1 MGIRSKLNACVLAVS
16 MLGVPFAA
24 HAAGFGKMS
33 VLSNLGQPLRAEID
47 LVSVQPEEVPA
58 LRVQLAA
65 PDAFQERGVDYNSYL
80 RSFRFEV
87 ARRDS
92 GQYYIRVTSS
102 QSIGEPFIDFLV
114 EMTWSGGRI
123 VRQYTDVLDPAGY
136 NPVAP
141 TKALVVS
148 APQTDVSTSPRQQ
161 RTAPAAQPLA
171 TDEKPAVKSAVRQ
184 KRAHKQAS
192 EKVAAPAAKTEVA
205 TPSPAVA
212 EKSDGATHTVRSG
225 DTLQK
230 VASEF
235 KPAGVSLD
243 QMLLGIY
250 KKNTDAF
257 VKQNINRLKAG
268 VVLDIPSKADV
279 TAVSPS
285 EAAKEIRA
293 HVTDWNAYKQGLAKH
308 VAKAPEAKSSTKS
321 AATTS
326 GKLVAKTEDKATPAV
341 KGPHDLVKLSKGE
354 TSDNAAVAA
363 KQRIKSLEEDA
374 AAKEKALKEANER
387 VAKLEKNISDMQ
399 HLLELKSKAAA
410 DLQKQAEA
418 KAKAEKAA
426 AAAGT
431 LKPAVVAAKVEPVK
445 PEPVKPAVPVKVE
458 PVKPVVAE
466 VAKPKPVIASAPK
479 AVVASAPKAEVAKA
493 ASAAHA
499 VASPIAK
506 SEVKNEEK
514 AKPPVAE
521 ASAVAPAVEHKKP
534 AETAPIDVAPAEEES
549 SLNTTMIGGGVA
561 GLGLLGALF
570 YFMRRRRARPTF
582 EDSVLTGGD
591 LKSNTV
597 LGSVGASIVDT
608 SSTTDNSFFTDFSR
622 EGLGSIDTDDVDPVA
637 EAEVYMAY
645 GRDAQ
650 AEEILKD
657 ALIKDGSR
665 QEVRLKLMEI
675 YAGRKNVANFE
686 LYATE
691 LHGATH
697 GEGPLWDRAASMGR
711 DIDPA
716 NSLYKSSTATAE
728 ARASE
733 DDLPK
738 LATNEATESQDAEVD
753 LDFEVGT
760 VKMQAMNFDSPVVA
774 AEADEGAAMDF
785 DLGLPEENA
794 SPEPAFNLNS
804 DLDVSESE
812 TDVMNQTGAHDSP
825 ILDFQFDLG
834 ELPPV
839 PAMPAFEPDVKV
851 EPVASKSNESVDLD
865 VAAPAAEEEVALDF
879 GFGDVNLDLNAPESE
894 SESKIEAIPA
904 PQEEVG
910 SLTDSSGG
918 TTSGGGLNFDLE
930 DIDAT
935 ALDAMEDPIETK
947 LDLAKAYIE
956 MGDIEGAREILN
968 ETIAEGNDE
977 QRQRA
982 ETILEQL

>member
-141 TKALVVS
+141 TKALVVT
-148 APQTDVSTSPRQQ
+148 APQSDVSTSPRQQ

-171 TDEKPAVKSAVRQ
+171 ADEKPAVKSAVRQ
-184 KRAHKQAS
+184 KRASKQVP
-192 EKVAAPAAKTEVA
+192 EKVTAPVAAKAEPLTQ
-205 TPSPAVA
+205 TAVA
-212 EKSDGATHTVRSG
+212 EKSDGASHTVRKG

-235 KPAGVSLD
+235 KPEGVSLD

-250 KKNTDAF
+250 KKNSDAF

-268 VVLDIPSKADV
+268 VVLEIPSKGDV
-279 TAVSPS
+279 TSVTPA
-285 EAAKEIRA
+285 EASKEVRA
-293 HVTDWNAYKQGLAKH
+293 HVTDWNAYKQGLATH
-308 VAKAPEAKSSTKS
+308 VAKAPETKS
-321 AATTS
+321 TTKSTGTTS
-326 GKLVAKTEDKATPAV
+326 GKLVAKTEDKATPVV

-354 TSDNAAVAA
+354 TSDNAAIAA

-418 KAKAEKAA
+418 KAKADKAA
-426 AAAGT
+426 VAAGT
-431 LKPAVVAAKVEPVK
+431 LKPAVTAAKVEPVK
-445 PEPVKPAVPVKVE
+445 PVVPAKVE
-458 PVKPVVAE
+458 PAKPVVVE
-466 VAKPKPVIASAPK
+466 PVKPKPVIASAPK
-479 AVVASAPKAEVAKA
+479 VVVASSPKAEVAKT
-493 ASAAHA
+493 ASSVQAT
-499 VASPIAK
+499 ASTVVK
-506 SEVKNEEK
+506 SEVKD
-514 AKPPVAE
+514 ASPVTS
-521 ASAVAPAVEHKKP
+521 ASAVMPTVEPKTQV
-534 AETAPIDVAPAEEES
+534 ETAPIEIAPEEEES
-549 SLNTTMIGGGVA
+549 TLNTTMIGGGVL

-657 ALIKDGSR
+657 ALIKDGGR

-675 YAGRKNVANFE
+675 YASRKNVANFE

-697 GEGPLWDRAASMGR
+697 GEGPLWDKAANMGR
-711 DIDPA
+711 EIDPA
-716 NSLYKSSTATAE
+716 NALYKLPTATAGE
-728 ARASE
+728 IPSA

-738 LATNEATESQDAEVD
+738 LVSSEISESQDAEVD

-760 VKMQAMNFDSPVVA
+760 VKMQAMNFDTPVVDA
-774 AEADEGAAMDF
+774 IPDDGPAMDF
-785 DLGLPEENA
+785 DLGLPEEA
-794 SPEPAFNLNS
+794 TSPEPAFNLNP

-812 TDVMNQTGAHDSP
+812 TDAMNQTGVHDSP

-839 PAMPAFEPDVKV
+839 PAMPAFEPDVKA
-851 EPVASKSNESVDLD
+851 EAVAPEVKDSADLEI
-865 VAAPAAEEEVALDF
+865 VTPAVVEEEVDLDF
-879 GFGDVNLDLNAPESE
+879 GFGDINLDLDAPETE
-894 SESKIEAIPA
+894 LPM
-904 PQEEVG
+904 PG
-910 SLTDSSGG
+910 SVSPEQVEIQSLSSTSDELSSGA
-918 TTSGGGLNFDLE
+918 GGLNFDLE

-935 ALDAMEDPIETK
+935 ALDTMEDPIETK

-968 ETIAEGNDE
+968 ETISEGNDE